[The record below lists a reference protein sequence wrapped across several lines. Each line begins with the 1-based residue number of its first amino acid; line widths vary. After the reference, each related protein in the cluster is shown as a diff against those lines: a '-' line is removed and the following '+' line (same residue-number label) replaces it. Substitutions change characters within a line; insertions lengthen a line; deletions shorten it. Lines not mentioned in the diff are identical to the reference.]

1 MNTWKRNS
9 NTQGGKKSLLVGGL
23 ILGLVSLCNGMGHQ
37 KLLASDLH
45 PTQVGVGRR
54 GNIFAQLTT
63 RQLDSG
69 KRLTQQEAAT
79 LESAQ
84 TATETTSAL
93 EAGSEVEKAAKVE
106 QAVEAITEELNKA
119 PQDDLSGSAPVTN
132 FEEVIPHEESSH
144 PDSTV
149 EKSSTQE
156 DKEDFIDFTPLDEDE
171 PEEVYQASSTPV
183 ESANVESDGTAGTVA
198 ANDQINN
205 SEESLDL

>member
-1 MNTWKRNS
+1 MNTWKRTS

-37 KLLASDLH
+37 KLLTSDLH

-79 LESAQ
+79 LESAE
-84 TATETTSAL
+84 TATEATTAH
-93 EAGSEVEKAAKVE
+93 EAGSDVEKAAKVE

-119 PQDDLSGSAPVTN
+119 PQAESSGSAPVTN
-132 FEEVIPHEESSH
+132 LEAVIPHAETTSG
-144 PDSTV
+144 DS
-149 EKSSTQE
+149 
-156 DKEDFIDFTPLDEDE
+156 
-171 PEEVYQASSTPV
+171 
-183 ESANVESDGTAGTVA
+183 NVESSA
-198 ANDQINN
+198 AHED
-205 SEESLDL
+205 